1 MRSPGA
7 GRQACAM
14 TAPVEYVII
23 SFPGSRFSGGIMP
36 ALTEVVESGT
46 IRIIDLVFIKKD
58 ADGDVT
64 AFELDALEEGGELG
78 LEELEGEAGDL
89 LSEQDLEL
97 AAEMLEPDSSAA
109 LLVWEQVWAERIAD
123 AIRDSGGVLVAGE
136 RIPQDIVDAARA

>member
-1 MRSPGA
+1 
-7 GRQACAM
+7 M

-23 SFPGSRFSGGIMP
+23 SFPGNRFSGEIMP
-36 ALTEVVESGT
+36 ALTELVDSGT

-58 ADGDVT
+58 ADGDVV

-78 LEELEGEAGDL
+78 LEELEGEAGEL

-97 AAEMLEPDSSAA
+97 AAEILEPDSAAA

-123 AIRDSGGVLVAGE
+123 AIRNAGGELVAGE
-136 RIPQDIVDAARA
+136 RIPQDIVDAARAAAAS

>member
-1 MRSPGA
+1 
-7 GRQACAM
+7 M

-23 SFPGSRFSGGIMP
+23 SFPGNRFSGEIMP
-36 ALTEVVESGT
+36 ALTELVDSGT

-58 ADGDVT
+58 ADGDVV

-78 LEELEGEAGDL
+78 LEELEGEAGEL

-97 AAEMLEPDSSAA
+97 AAEILEPDSAAA

-123 AIRDSGGVLVAGE
+123 AIRNAGGQLVAGE
-136 RIPQDIVDAARA
+136 RIPQDIVDAARAAAAS

>member
-1 MRSPGA
+1 
-7 GRQACAM
+7 M

-23 SFPGSRFSGGIMP
+23 SFPGNRFSGEIMP
-36 ALTEVVESGT
+36 ALTELVDSGT

-58 ADGDVT
+58 ADGDVV

-78 LEELEGEAGDL
+78 LEELEGEAGEL

-123 AIRDSGGVLVAGE
+123 AIRNAGGQLVAGE
-136 RIPQDIVDAARA
+136 RIPQDIVDAARAAAAS

>member
-1 MRSPGA
+1 
-7 GRQACAM
+7 M

-23 SFPGSRFSGGIMP
+23 SFPGNRFSGEIMP
-36 ALTEVVESGT
+36 ALTELVESGT
-46 IRIIDLVFIKKD
+46 IRIVDLVFIKKD
-58 ADGDVT
+58 ADGDIT

-123 AIRDSGGVLVAGE
+123 AIRDSGGLLVAGE
-136 RIPQDIVDAARA
+136 RIPQDIVDAARAASTS

>member
-1 MRSPGA
+1 
-7 GRQACAM
+7 M

-23 SFPGSRFSGGIMP
+23 SFPGNRFSGEIMP
-36 ALTEVVESGT
+36 ALTELVESGT
-46 IRIIDLVFIKKD
+46 IRIVDLVFIKKD

-78 LEELEGEAGDL
+78 LEELEGEAGEL

-123 AIRDSGGVLVAGE
+123 AIRDSGGLLVAGE
-136 RIPQDIVDAARA
+136 RIPQDIVDAARAASTS

>member
-1 MRSPGA
+1 
-7 GRQACAM
+7 M

-23 SFPGSRFSGGIMP
+23 SFPGNRFSGEIMP
-36 ALTEVVESGT
+36 ALTELVDSGT

-58 ADGDVT
+58 ADGDVV

-78 LEELEGEAGDL
+78 LEELEGEAGEL

-97 AAEMLEPDSSAA
+97 AAEVLEPDSSAA

-123 AIRDSGGVLVAGE
+123 AIRDSGGQLVAGE
-136 RIPQDIVDAARA
+136 RIPQDIVDAARAAAAS

>member
-1 MRSPGA
+1 
-7 GRQACAM
+7 M

-36 ALTEVVESGT
+36 ALTELVESGT

-136 RIPQDIVDAARA
+136 RIPQDIVDAARAAATS